1 MPYNLNHLA
10 QEVKRPRVGDGDAAA
25 NDSMAV
31 EGGSCGFRRATT
43 DQPAFHIGAGYLPCV
58 ANARYVANAIL
69 NEVPIIQVWTMSPRR
84 SVAL

>member
-43 DQPAFHIGAGYLPCV
+43 DQPAFHIGAGG
-58 ANARYVANAIL
+58 
-69 NEVPIIQVWTMSPRR
+69 
-84 SVAL
+84 